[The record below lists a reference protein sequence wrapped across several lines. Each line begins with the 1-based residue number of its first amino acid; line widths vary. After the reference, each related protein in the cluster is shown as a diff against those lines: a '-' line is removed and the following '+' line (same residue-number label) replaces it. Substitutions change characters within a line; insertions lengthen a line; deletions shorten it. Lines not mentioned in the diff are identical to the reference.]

1 MYCRT
6 KNSKGWIALETLIIL
21 AITISVSF
29 FIVKQLLLMNKINKQ
44 YENSFEVEVEVKDE
58 LEYSRQFLLSELS
71 SFCYHNIELIKN
83 DANLVLENL
92 NENNIKYNNSFINY
106 ENKII
111 KMNLKDE
118 KGLFLIEYYEIIE
131 EKGKIIIKSSYR

>member
-6 KNSKGWIALETLIIL
+6 KNCKGWIALEVLIIL
-21 AITISVSF
+21 AITISASF

-44 YENSFEVEVEVKDE
+44 YENSFEVKDE
-58 LEYSRQFLLSELS
+58 LEYSREFLLSELS
-71 SFCYHNIELIKN
+71 SFCYNNIELIKS

-131 EKGKIIIKSSYR
+131 EKGKIIIKSSDR